1 MIKSMT
7 GFGKG
12 EHADDRYRV
21 TVEIK
26 SVNHRYSDI
35 SVKIPRRYSF
45 AEEAIKGQI
54 KNTVVRRKLD
64 VSVIMES
71 LQDGDLNVSLNTA
84 VAEKYIENLNILK
97 AEYGLAGD
105 VSLELISSMPDV
117 LKAIPD
123 VSDEKEVNAVIEK
136 AVAKAIEN
144 LDVMRLAEGEKLAD
158 DLHLRGS
165 LLKKHVAEIE
175 ARLPE
180 TVNEYKEKLYERINE
195 LLDNK
200 VEIPED
206 RILLEAA
213 IFADKTGITEELVR
227 LNSHTAQMYEI
238 LNSKEA
244 KGKKLDFLV
253 QEMNRE
259 ANTIGSKTN
268 DIDITSH
275 VIEIKSEVEKIR
287 EQIQNI
293 E

>member
-54 KNTVVRRKLD
+54 KNTVVRGKLD

-105 VSLELISSMPDV
+105 VSLELISSMP
-117 LKAIPD
+117 
-123 VSDEKEVNAVIEK
+123 
-136 AVAKAIEN
+136 AKIGRASC
-144 LDVMRLAEGEKLAD
+144 R
-158 DLHLRGS
+158 
-165 LLKKHVAEIE
+165 
-175 ARLPE
+175 
-180 TVNEYKEKLYERINE
+180 ER
-195 LLDNK
+195 
-200 VEIPED
+200 V
-206 RILLEAA
+206 
-213 IFADKTGITEELVR
+213 
-227 LNSHTAQMYEI
+227 
-238 LNSKEA
+238 
-244 KGKKLDFLV
+244 
-253 QEMNRE
+253 
-259 ANTIGSKTN
+259 
-268 DIDITSH
+268 
-275 VIEIKSEVEKIR
+275 
-287 EQIQNI
+287 
-293 E
+293 